1 MSIEQ
6 LAQDFTQ
13 AVKDENVEVYQAM
26 WSDDI
31 VSLEPN
37 SLDPDDHN
45 PMSRVEGRETLLEK
59 HAWWEANTE
68 VHEVTTEGPYVFG
81 DQFAIRYGM
90 DVTMTIEGHSE
101 RSQMQEVGIYTVK
114 DGKIAEE
121 RFFYGTAAE

>member
-6 LAQDFTQ
+6 LAKDFTQ
-13 AVKDENVEVYQAM
+13 AVKDNDPEAYQAF

-37 SLDPDDHN
+37 EGE
-45 PMSRVEGRETLLEK
+45 MARVQGREQLLQK
-59 HAWWEANTE
+59 HAWWEANAEMHSVE
-68 VHEVTTEGPYVFG
+68 VEGPFVFG

-90 DVTMTIEGHSE
+90 DVTMFGE
-101 RSQMQEVGIYTVK
+101 RTRSAEVGMYTVK

-121 RFFYGTAAE
+121 RFFYGHGE